1 MNKLTNEEVLHVAEL
16 ARLKLSDEEIE
27 KFSYQLKSLM
37 DEINK
42 ITDVEIDTDTDEV
55 LIAPFRLDCALR
67 DDEFVNSSNAKEIIN
82 NAPVKFDNFIEV
94 AGVFDE

>member
-16 ARLKLSDEEIE
+16 ARLKLSDEETE
-27 KFSYQLKSLM
+27 KFSHQLKSLM

-42 ITDVEIDTDTDEV
+42 ITDVEIDSEEA
-55 LIAPFRLDCALR
+55 LIAPFRLDCSLR
-67 DDEFVNSSNAKEIIN
+67 KDEFSNSQNPKEIIN
-82 NAPVKFDNFIEV
+82 NAPVKFENFIEV